1 MIKDDHGNAFMEIP
15 LSVATGVIAA
25 PVLAAVGTVVTLISQ
40 FTVVVERA
48 DQKNE
53 SAGVQ
58 KLSPSPLEF
67 QEAETDRMKMK
78 PQPKANGKAKAARAS
93 NPVAIEA
100 EDYRWPPSP
109 SGIETTSTRS

>member
-1 MIKDDHGNAFMEIP
+1 MEIP

-53 SAGVQ
+53 STSVQ
-58 KLSPSPLEF
+58 KLSPSPLGVSGSGDKPHED
-67 QEAETDRMKMK
+67 EA
-78 PQPKANGKAKAARAS
+78 
-93 NPVAIEA
+93 
-100 EDYRWPPSP
+100 
-109 SGIETTSTRS
+109 TT